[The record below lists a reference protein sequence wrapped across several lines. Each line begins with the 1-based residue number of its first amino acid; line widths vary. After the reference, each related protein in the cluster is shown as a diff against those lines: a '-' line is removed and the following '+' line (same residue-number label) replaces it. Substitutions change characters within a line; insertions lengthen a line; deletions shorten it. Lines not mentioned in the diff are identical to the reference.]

1 MNDFSVN
8 SAWYTDTG
16 IDNDVV
22 LSTRVRLA
30 RNLSDFPFPEFMK
43 NDSNERLLS
52 VVFDAFS
59 KLDDSRNYQ
68 ALSLGNVE
76 EIGRYI
82 LVERGVMPAGMIDKP
97 GSGIIVSADGHISCT
112 VNYHNHLHISSFIAG
127 YSPLEAYNL
136 VNSLDSS
143 LQDYLQFAGNSEF
156 GYFTS
161 RLKDTGTGM
170 KISAMLHLPSVVE
183 AGLQDELF
191 KTLVKSGFDVYAVY
205 ASYGNAPDRTGN
217 VLGAWFRIATSTS
230 FPLSETD
237 QIAQISQAVHHIMTI
252 ERHSRN
258 DLLEKKP
265 TKLKD
270 RVYRALA
277 NIKYSRYIS
286 MREGLE
292 LVSSLKWGLNL
303 GMLTGVTDSELYALM
318 YRIHPAHLDFV
329 ARSGSLS
336 FEPDVTGQ
344 EQKIDRL
351 RSLILQET
359 AASIQFAG

>member
-59 KLDDSRNYQ
+59 KLDDNRNYQ

-97 GSGIIVSADGHISCT
+97 GSGIIVSSDGHISCT

-136 VNSLDSS
+136 VNSLDAS
-143 LQDYLQFAGNSEF
+143 LQNYLQFAGNSEF

-191 KTLVKSGFDVYAVY
+191 KTLVKSICFLHTDSRVKCDNLPVNI
-205 ASYGNAPDRTGN
+205 SYVN
-217 VLGAWFRIATSTS
+217 RIAIYKHQMTYPCTRQS
-230 FPLSETD
+230 FTYVASDATESE
-237 QIAQISQAVHHIMTI
+237 HG
-252 ERHSRN
+252 HS
-258 DLLEKKP
+258 
-265 TKLKD
+265 
-270 RVYRALA
+270 
-277 NIKYSRYIS
+277 
-286 MREGLE
+286 
-292 LVSSLKWGLNL
+292 LV
-303 GMLTGVTDSELYALM
+303 M
-318 YRIHPAHLDFV
+318 
-329 ARSGSLS
+329 
-336 FEPDVTGQ
+336 
-344 EQKIDRL
+344 
-351 RSLILQET
+351 
-359 AASIQFAG
+359 